1 MRLALIRAM
10 PKRAGFTLLELL
22 VVVGL
27 IAVLTGLVIGAGRRA
42 VETGHV
48 SRARAEVAALS
59 VALEN
64 YRGAWGDYPRT
75 VDGAILLQ
83 ALIGRQSPAGVSV
96 QGRSFIDLA
105 KFTTGAGVDAFAD
118 PSALL
123 IDPWGQ
129 PYAYAYKV
137 PSAGWVNSAFV
148 LYSIGPDGVDA
159 PALLPGGFVDSTQP
173 ANLDNIYA
181 NQH

>member
-1 MRLALIRAM
+1 MRLAPSGAIE
-10 PKRAGFTLLELL
+10 KRAGFTLLELL

-27 IAVLTGLVIGAGRRA
+27 IAALTGLVIGAGRRA

-48 SRARAEVAALS
+48 ARARAEIAALS
-59 VALEN
+59 VALES
-64 YRGAWGDYPRT
+64 YRNAWGDYPRT
-75 VDGAILLQ
+75 ADGAVLLQ
-83 ALIGRQSPAGVSV
+83 ALIGRQNPTGISL

-105 KFTTGAGVDAFAD
+105 KFTTMAGADAFTD
-118 PSALL
+118 LSAKP

-129 PYAYAYKV
+129 PYVYAYKL
-137 PSAGWVNSAFV
+137 PSSGWVNSGFV
-148 LYSIGPDGVDA
+148 LYSVGPDGTDA

-181 NQH
+181 DQH

>member
-1 MRLALIRAM
+1 MRLALFRAI

-27 IAVLTGLVIGAGRRA
+27 IAVLAGLVIGAGRRA
-42 VETGHV
+42 VEAGHTA
-48 SRARAEVAALS
+48 RARAEIAALS

-75 VDGAILLQ
+75 ADGAVLLQ
-83 ALIGRQSPAGVSV
+83 ALIGRQSPAGTPM

-105 KFTTGAGVDAFAD
+105 KFTTGAGAD
-118 PSALL
+118 PLTDFSAKL
-123 IDPWGQ
+123 IDPWGR
-129 PYAYAYKV
+129 PYGYAYEV
-137 PSAGWVNSAFV
+137 PATGWMNSGFV
-148 LYSIGPDGVDA
+148 LYSVGPDGTDA
-159 PALLPGGFVDSTQP
+159 PALLPGGFADSAQS